1 MANTAQVCLRF
12 RVQSIWPLTICLLIK
27 ESIQMLSA
35 KASCLCGAVNITANE
50 INPKFTVCH
59 CDTCREW
66 GGAPFF
72 AVQCSTSV
80 KIEGSDKVK
89 LYDSSSWAS
98 RGFCNECG
106 THLFFKLKQSGEYN
120 IAVGIFKNLAGLEM
134 DMQYFSDQRPGY
146 YCFSNKTKE
155 MTKAEIMAYFSKVI

>member
-1 MANTAQVCLRF
+1 MANTAQVCPRF
-12 RVQSIWPLTICLLIK
+12 RVQSIWPLTVCLLIK

-35 KASCLCGAVNITANE
+35 KASCLCGAVKITANE

-120 IAVGIFKNLAGLEM
+120 IDVGIFKNLAGLEM

-155 MTKAEIMAYFSKVI
+155 MTKAEIMVYFSKVI

>member
-1 MANTAQVCLRF
+1 MANTAQVCPRF
-12 RVQSIWPLTICLLIK
+12 RVQSIWPLTVCLLIK

-35 KASCLCGAVNITANE
+35 KASCLCGAVKITANE

-146 YCFSNKTKE
+146 YCFSNKTTE